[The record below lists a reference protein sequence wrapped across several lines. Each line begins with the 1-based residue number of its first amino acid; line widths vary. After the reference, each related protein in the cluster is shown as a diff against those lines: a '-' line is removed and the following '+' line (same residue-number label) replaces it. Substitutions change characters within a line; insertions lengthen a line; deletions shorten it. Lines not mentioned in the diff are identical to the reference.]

1 LKKMHKEY
9 KQFRAL
15 SEQELMVKDVLN
27 AKLRRVILDQKDE
40 LKTLKTVVCLP

>member
-1 LKKMHKEY
+1 MHKEY

-27 AKLRRVILDQKDE
+27 AKLRRVILD
-40 LKTLKTVVCLP
+40 